1 MKIPRRFVTIA
12 LALTVVVCALFL
24 GLRSFAQ
31 SGDNDI
37 NLPNWQKLKAP
48 YDDDADGWEKNILKK
63 HSKKYC
69 VTHRKKNG
77 DQSKHCP
84 KSEAAAPQSLVV
96 PVGSR
101 SAPAVMGDKPTGINV
116 TQQISYATEADKQ
129 AIEATFDTTGL

>member
-1 MKIPRRFVTIA
+1 MKTRRTVT
-12 LALTVVVCALFL
+12 VALFL
-24 GLRSFAQ
+24 AVAACALVLTMRSFAQ
-31 SGDNDI
+31 SGSGEI

-116 TQQISYATEADKQ
+116 TQQISYA
-129 AIEATFDTTGL
+129 IDTQR

>member
-1 MKIPRRFVTIA
+1 MKTRRTVT
-12 LALTVVVCALFL
+12 VALFL
-24 GLRSFAQ
+24 AVAACALVLTMRSFAQ
-31 SGDNDI
+31 SGSGEI

>member
-1 MKIPRRFVTIA
+1 MKTRRTVT
-12 LALTVVVCALFL
+12 VALFL
-24 GLRSFAQ
+24 AVAACALVLTMRSFAQ
-31 SGDNDI
+31 SGSGEI

-116 TQQISYATEADKQ
+116 TQQISCASQTDQ
-129 AIEATFDTTGL
+129 DAITATFDTTP